1 MKRVWVNGCFD
12 LLHEGHLDFL
22 KEAKAQGDFL
32 IVGLNSDYSIK
43 QNKGE
48 NRPIDNQETRKIK
61 LLETGFVD
69 EVLIFNTKSPI
80 ELIKKT
86 KPDLIVKGHDQYI
99 EPELANEFNFYK
111 AGKQKDISTTKLIE
125 NSGK

>member
-22 KEAKAQGDFL
+22 KEAKTQGDLL

-48 NRPIDNQETRKIK
+48 NRPIDNQEIRKRK
-61 LLETGFVD
+61 LLATGFVD

-80 ELIKKT
+80 ELIKKI

>member
-22 KEAKAQGDFL
+22 KEAKTQGDFL

-111 AGKQKDISTTKLIE
+111 AGKQKDISTTKIIE
-125 NSGK
+125 ERK

>member
-111 AGKQKDISTTKLIE
+111 AGKQKDISTTKIIE
-125 NSGK
+125 ERK